1 MMSLGVYLSYH
12 PKKTLEI
19 IFYILF
25 FLVFGYI
32 MFVDQQVDIK
42 LLEKI

>member
-1 MMSLGVYLSYH
+1 MFSLGVYLSFH
-12 PKKTLEI
+12 PKKALEI

-25 FLVFGYI
+25 FLFFGYI
-32 MFVDQQVDIK
+32 MFVDQKVDIK